1 MTDEAKIRERAYQL
15 WELDGHRDGAEQD
28 HWRQAL
34 EQLEAEE
41 GQPTSANT
49 LDSVGGATQSGIA
62 EMPARQ
68 GAESA
73 Q

>member
-1 MTDEAKIRERAYQL
+1 MTDETKIRERAYQL
-15 WELDGHRDGAEQD
+15 WELDGHRDGAEHD

-68 GAESA
+68 GTESA